1 MSGHVV
7 GFYCFSHFHLI
18 SYTYTP
24 CLLIVSVFLSD
35 FLLLSRY
42 VLGMSVFP
50 YDATCISYLSFRT
63 SVVFIHTTATLI
75 LCVCVC
81 VLFTVSLTHLYLLS
95 LETSL
100 KIRFIHSACVL
111 YSMLVITVAHHNQL
125 GCFCVVRLEIQ
136 FLRLKIQL

>member
-1 MSGHVV
+1 MSVN
-7 GFYCFSHFHLI
+7 CI
-18 SYTYTP
+18 SLTVRFPPFIALRARDVCISIRCY
-24 CLLIVSVFLSD
+24 LH
-35 FLLLSRY
+35 FLLVIQNKCCFYSHHCNPDF
-42 VLGMSVFP
+42 V
-50 YDATCISYLSFRT
+50 
-63 SVVFIHTTATLI
+63 
-75 LCVCVC
+75 CVCVC

-111 YSMLVITVAHHNQL
+111 YSMFVITVAHHNQL